1 MRAAAGALVPGG
13 LFALSIERAEGSSFI
28 LQPSGRFA
36 HSLDH
41 LKHAAA
47 DFVILETQESTIR
60 LEAGRPV
67 PGLYVVMQRR

>member
-1 MRAAAGALVPGG
+1 MVQGG
-13 LFALSIERAEGSSFI
+13 LFALSIELAAGDGFV

-41 LKHAAA
+41 LKAEAV
-47 DFVILETQESTIR
+47 DFVILESVESTIR

-67 PGLYVVMQRR
+67 PGLYVVMERC